1 YALFKV
7 LASGPGVSGPWWF
20 VARPEWTFFCS
31 AVAISAALLM
41 HVAHRIG
48 SFESHPALAVRKSSG
63 RSRSIASRK
72 WHGIADTANP
82 IYARETCEQNA
93 RRFFK
98 PKVVYVTLLFLG
110 ILLGAMMKHLAG
122 SPPGRQEIF
131 GISSAF
137 TLIGILF
144 FVPAGPA
151 GAIARER
158 GRKTWDV
165 LRTSACTSR
174 NIIMGKTH
182 AELKYALCCTVSFF
196 LGLYGSLRIE
206 RIVAG
211 KALFE
216 SGYGLQ
222 LVCTML
228 LLGSCIVFYISTGV
242 YFSSRTKDSARAH
255 AQTFGIVLIH
265 CLGTF
270 ALDGVVGLITKP
282 YGYGLIVR
290 DFVNTLARS
299 SPFVL
304 LVRDGVSQRIGDP
317 DWMVR
322 VITHSVFI
330 VLLGVLFLYAAQR
343 QIDRYEE

>member
-1 YALFKV
+1 
-7 LASGPGVSGPWWF
+7 
-20 VARPEWTFFCS
+20 
-31 AVAISAALLM
+31 
-41 HVAHRIG
+41 
-48 SFESHPALAVRKSSG
+48 
-63 RSRSIASRK
+63 
-72 WHGIADTANP
+72 
-82 IYARETCEQNA
+82 
-93 RRFFK
+93 
-98 PKVVYVTLLFLG
+98 
-110 ILLGAMMKHLAG
+110 
-122 SPPGRQEIF
+122 
-131 GISSAF
+131 
-137 TLIGILF
+137 
-144 FVPAGPA
+144 
-151 GAIARER
+151 
-158 GRKTWDV
+158 
-165 LRTSACTSR
+165 
-174 NIIMGKTH
+174 MGKTH

-343 QIDRYEE
+343 RIDRYEE